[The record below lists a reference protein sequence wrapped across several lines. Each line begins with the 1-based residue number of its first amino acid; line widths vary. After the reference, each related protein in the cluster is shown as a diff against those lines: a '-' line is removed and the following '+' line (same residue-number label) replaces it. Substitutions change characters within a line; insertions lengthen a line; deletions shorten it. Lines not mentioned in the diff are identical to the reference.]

1 MNIASLE
8 DDPIEAKL
16 IHQIV
21 TDAGH
26 TCTSYHT
33 SDALLQALQQ
43 PQHGYDLLILDW
55 QVPGKTGKEVI
66 EWVRSN
72 LGNDLIVMFLTNRV
86 LEENIVAGLMA
97 GADDYMTKPIREAEL
112 SARIHALSKRIR
124 RPVNEEVSIAD
135 VPTVLEAG
143 AYCFDLPRKS
153 VTLHGNP
160 VELKPKEYEI
170 AALFFQNIGQL
181 ITRESLMEAV

>member
-16 IHQIV
+16 INQIV

-97 GADDYMTKPIREAEL
+97 GADDYMT
-112 SARIHALSKRIR
+112 
-124 RPVNEEVSIAD
+124 
-135 VPTVLEAG
+135 
-143 AYCFDLPRKS
+143 
-153 VTLHGNP
+153 
-160 VELKPKEYEI
+160 
-170 AALFFQNIGQL
+170 
-181 ITRESLMEAV
+181 